1 MSEPPHKT
9 PVTSILRRDASRE
22 AHGHEIPRRDLHN
35 KVNKKFSRPKRP
47 PTNILQV
54 KLQQQQVW
62 MGQLLDFV
70 FRHGGLQQDVSAP
83 CPNDECGTSRA
94 VQYIRDGLPLG
105 LNAGAPSDD
114 DPISGKSLGRS
125 CFTGRGGSCHPPNAN
140 GIVSHNFFCDMT
152 TFRCPH
158 TFRCRYGAGNRSP
171 LKPLGSCPCSA
182 HTSRQTRLL
191 GVSDPPGRFPA
202 GHRWCSP
209 LPGCTA

>member
-1 MSEPPHKT
+1 MSWQYSEQNPGEKAESAFDVSEPPHKT

-22 AHGHEIPRRDLHN
+22 AHGYEIPRRDFYN
-35 KVNKKFSRPKRP
+35 KVSKKFSRPKRP

-105 LNAGAPSDD
+105 LNVGAPSDD
-114 DPISGKSLGRS
+114 DPVSGKSLGRS
-125 CFTGRGGSCHPPNAN
+125 CFTGRGGSRHPPKAN
-140 GIVSHNFFCDMT
+140 GIVSHHLVLRHDHLSMST
-152 TFRCPH
+152 YLSMSVR
-158 TFRCRYGAGNRSP
+158 RR
-171 LKPLGSCPCSA
+171 KP
-182 HTSRQTRLL
+182 
-191 GVSDPPGRFPA
+191 FPVE
-202 GHRWCSP
+202 
-209 LPGCTA
+209 TAR